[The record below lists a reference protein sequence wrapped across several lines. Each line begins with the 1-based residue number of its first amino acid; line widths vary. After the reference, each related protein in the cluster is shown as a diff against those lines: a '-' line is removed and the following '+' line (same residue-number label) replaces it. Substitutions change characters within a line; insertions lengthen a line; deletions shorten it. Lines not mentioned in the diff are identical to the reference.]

1 MRSEG
6 LSNDPLKRTIFTQF
20 LLDGTYGDTNRQALY
35 GLSPDQLGGVSEQER
50 YGIGE
55 GNPYADYLKSYK
67 AFTPGRTVGLIH
79 DVIRTLQSDIVWKGG
94 DAVKGYS
101 PEQIRGFRWLERFG
115 SGTNAIQN
123 QQALAAMP
131 IMRATPALLQDET
144 SRILN
149 MLYQR
154 WQADPDKDDNI
165 GWLEHVYRNKF
176 FGLAGDISQEWGGT
190 TWDKGSAWKVG
201 ERPAGAGPYDY
212 PPAPEKTEVI
222 EKVPDEQSTNP
233 VTKAKIVIPENVPN
247 EQAVV
252 AQEGLTFSD
261 IQGKVSGWEASG
273 DAWSEF
279 GDPEGR
285 TVTDFMLKYQTSK
298 EQEAGF
304 QGWSRE
310 PAEAALFQKS
320 KMLQEIDDLGRRH
333 LGWGHT
339 QDIGYDRGLAR
350 SKFEDWVSGIEPP
363 FPNR

>member
-6 LSNDPLKRTIFTQF
+6 LSNDPLKRTVFTQF

-79 DVIRTLQSDIVWKGG
+79 DVIRTLQSDIVWAGG

-165 GWLEHVYRNKF
+165 GWLEHVYDNRF
-176 FGLAGDISQEWGGT
+176 FGLAGDIGEHWSPITAAAMSHAAEKGVAPADESQPGWAT
-190 TWDKGSAWKVG
+190 
-201 ERPAGAGPYDY
+201 
-212 PPAPEKTEVI
+212 
-222 EKVPDEQSTNP
+222 KVPDNQSTNP
-233 VTKAKIVIPENVPN
+233 VTKAKIDIPEPERVIPDDVPN

-261 IQGKVSGWEASG
+261 IQGKIVGWEESG
-273 DAWSEF
+273 DAWSQF

-285 TVTDFMLKYQTSK
+285 TETDFMLKYQKSK
-298 EQEAGF
+298 QEEAGF